1 VDRLFGR
8 PQERRHRG
16 WFGVQEQRAEARA
29 MARANILRPAEDE
42 RVPSPLSGPATI
54 VWRWHAGRWERWSEV
69 WEAYEVDEVPE
80 TLPDQLAAEGRAP
93 AEGERFRFD
102 GERWHPLGPDDDE
115 RARPDPDAEPTPA
128 EPHVAPPGDQEATGD
143 APPGAPGPAD
153 PSRPPEEPERP
164 STEEMLEAWRRR
176 NRG

>member
-1 VDRLFGR
+1 
-8 PQERRHRG
+8 
-16 WFGVQEQRAEARA
+16 VQEQRAEARA
-29 MARANILRPAEDE
+29 MARANIMRPEDE

-54 VWRWHAGRWERWSEV
+54 VWRWDAGRWERWSEV

-80 TLPDQLAAEGRAP
+80 TLPDQRAAEGRAP

-102 GERWHPLGPDDDE
+102 GERWHPLGPDGDE
-115 RARPDPDAEPTPA
+115 RSRPGQEADRSPA
-128 EPHVAPPGDQEATGD
+128 EPDVAPPDERTAREEPHG
-143 APPGAPGPAD
+143 APPKPTDPA
-153 PSRPPEEPERP
+153 EQPERP

>member
-1 VDRLFGR
+1 V
-8 PQERRHRG
+8 
-16 WFGVQEQRAEARA
+16 
-29 MARANILRPAEDE
+29 ARANILRSAEDE

-54 VWRWHAGRWERWSEV
+54 VWRWQARRWERWSEV
-69 WEAYEVDEVPE
+69 WEAYEAGEVPE

-102 GERWHPLGPDDDE
+102 GERWHPLGADDDE
-115 RARPDPDAEPTPA
+115 RSRPDQGAGIGEPAPG
-128 EPHVAPPGDQEATGD
+128 PPGDREGTGGAPTRSAPPHPTD
-143 APPGAPGPAD
+143 APD
-153 PSRPPEEPERP
+153 PEQPERP